1 MSGLWIRKYNKIP
14 VLIYSYLDVL
24 ERSEMFCERCIL
36 ENNVYSQYGEILT
49 EMEEQS
55 ERFVPG

>member
-1 MSGLWIRKYNKIP
+1 MKFPWFTS
-14 VLIYSYLDVL
+14 SYLDLL
-24 ERSEMFCERCIL
+24 ERSELFCERCIL